1 MKIILNG
8 VEKPLKAEI
17 PVMSL
22 LDQEGY
28 AEKIVAVA
36 VNGAFV
42 PRSQHAK
49 TTVKNG
55 DKIEIVAPMQGG

>member
-22 LDQEGY
+22 LEQEGY

-36 VNGAFV
+36 LNGAFV
-42 PRSQHAK
+42 PRSKHAK

>member
-8 VEKPLKAEI
+8 VERPLKAET
-17 PVMSL
+17 PVMDL
-22 LDQEGY
+22 LEQEGY

-36 VNGAFV
+36 LNGAFV
-42 PRSQHAK
+42 PRSKHAK

-55 DKIEIVAPMQGG
+55 DQIEIVAPMQGG